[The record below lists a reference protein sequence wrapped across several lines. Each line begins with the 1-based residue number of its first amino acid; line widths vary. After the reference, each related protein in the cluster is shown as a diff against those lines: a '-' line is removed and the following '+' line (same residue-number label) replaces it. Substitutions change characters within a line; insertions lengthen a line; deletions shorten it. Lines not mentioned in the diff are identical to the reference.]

1 MLGVSD
7 LDSGAGV
14 EHDVFDGALN
24 VLRPRHQ
31 PRDFIIMTNFL
42 PPGAWRRFR
51 VNRISEDNRQ
61 QGTIMFKIQVT
72 VVLLA
77 DERFVLS

>member
-1 MLGVSD
+1 MFGVSD

-61 QGTIMFKIQVT
+61 QGTVIFKTQVT
-72 VVLLA
+72 VVQLA